1 MVSDYKSLIWSV
13 QSKVK
18 DYIKDKTILITGAGG
33 SIGTELCRQIITF
46 NPQCLVMLD
55 QSEYG
60 LFYIHKELSAKY
72 KDKPLYTEVCDI
84 KENIKIDR
92 VFNKYRPNI
101 VFHAAAYKYVTLME
115 FNKLEAIHNNT
126 IGTKILIEKATHY
139 NAERFVLIS
148 TDKAVNPINYMGI
161 SKALA
166 EKIVQCS
173 DLPSCIVRFGNVLG
187 SSGSV
192 IPIFEQQIARNEPL
206 TVTHEDM
213 KRFLMT
219 IPDAVHLIIE
229 CGSLACSGEVYML
242 DMGEQVSIMGVA
254 KEMLKLSGKDL
265 PIHIVGIRPGEKLEE
280 SLLWDFEKEC
290 DTEIPKVKLVKSMMS
305 FDKGQFY
312 NDICDLEMYM
322 VNGEAD
328 ANLWIDTLT
337 KTYLPIKNA

>member
-1 MVSDYKSLIWSV
+1 MSDYKSLIWSV

-33 SIGTELCRQIITF
+33 SIGSELCRQIITF

-84 KENIKIDR
+84 KESIKLDK
-92 VFNKYRPNI
+92 VFKEYKPNI
-101 VFHAAAYKYVTLME
+101 IFHAAAYKYVTLME

-126 IGTKILIEKATHY
+126 IGTKILLELATHY
-139 NAERFVLIS
+139 NVGRFVFIS
-148 TDKAVNPINYMGI
+148 TDKAVNPINWMGI

-166 EKIVQCS
+166 EKVVQCS
-173 DLPSCIVRFGNVLG
+173 DLASCIVRFGNVLG

-206 TVTHEDM
+206 TVTHSDM

-219 IPDAVHLIIE
+219 IQDAVHLIIE
-229 CGSLACSGEVYML
+229 CGSLANSGEVYML
-242 DMGEQVSIMGVA
+242 DMGEQVSIMKLA
-254 KEMLKLSGKDL
+254 EEMIKLSGKDL
-265 PIHIVGIRPGEKLEE
+265 HINIVGIRPGEKLEE
-280 SLLWDFEKEC
+280 SLLWDFEKEVNT
-290 DTEIPKVKLVKSMMS
+290 DIPRVKLVRSMVS
-305 FDKGQFY
+305 FDKEQFY
-312 NDICDLEMYM
+312 KDVCKLEEYM
-322 VNGEAD
+322 I
-328 ANLWIDTLT
+328 NLEDKTDSQIDSIVRS
-337 KTYLPIKNA
+337 YLPIKK